1 MKLYFIRYPRN
12 FANEF
17 SLAWID
23 SDDKTMIE
31 KAISHGYGQI
41 TRKEAYRKAQ
51 AEKYARRVDP
61 AFSGYGDI
69 IITPYFAVGGSVYDY
84 NGTRPVLWATDRRN
98 GKMIKLYT
106 KDGILFDT

>member
-23 SDDKTMIE
+23 SDDESRIK
-31 KAISHGYGQI
+31 KAISYGYERI
-41 TRKEAYRKAQ
+41 ARKEAYRKVR

-69 IITPYFAVGGSVYDY
+69 IIMPYFADGGNVYDY
-84 NGTRPVLWATDRRN
+84 DGSRPVLWAIDRRN